1 VSFDDL
7 EIPRVAIRHEII
19 GGHPIPVFE
28 GEFWTSRQR
37 QASSLHEVSYRACF
51 KPQLPAFFIERLTES
66 GDHVYDPFAGRGT
79 TIIEAALRG
88 RFVTANDLNPLSRIL
103 IQPRLNPPDLAEIAD
118 RLNHLTFEDPPEP
131 DRDLSM
137 FFHPETLKEILCLRR
152 YLELRRTDALN
163 DAVDDWIRL
172 VATNR
177 LTGHSRGFFSVY
189 SLPPNQAVTPDRQIL
204 INQKTGLK
212 PPYRDIRK
220 AIVQKSRNLLSS
232 LTADQMKNLRAAA
245 ASARL
250 LSQDSRDTPQIPDE
264 SIHLTVTSP
273 PFLEI
278 VQYKRDNW
286 LRCWFNQ
293 IDLGEEFSK
302 ICNVSK
308 LAAWGQVMREVMDEL
323 YRVTAP
329 GGWVIFEVGEVRNG
343 TIRLEETAMPQG
355 VGAGFQCA
363 GILINTQLFSKTSN
377 IWGVS
382 NNRTGT
388 NTNRIVMFWKNP
400 VRTA

>member
-1 VSFDDL
+1 MDPAQFQISLKNFQLIRDSRSSNLLSFDDL
-7 EIPRVAIRHEII
+7 ETPSVMIRHENI
-19 GGHPIPVFE
+19 GGHPIPVFD

-37 QASSLHEVSYRACF
+37 QANSLHEVSYRACF
-51 KPQLPAFFIERLTES
+51 KPQLPAFFIERLTEP
-66 GDHVYDPFAGRGT
+66 GDRVYDPFAGRGT
-79 TIIEAALRG
+79 TLIEAALRG
-88 RFVTANDLNPLSRIL
+88 RFVTGNDLNPLSRIL
-103 IQPRLNPPDLAEIAD
+103 IQPRLNPPTLSDIAD
-118 RLNHLTFEDPPEP
+118 RLGQLSFDNPPEP

-137 FFHPETLKEILCLRR
+137 FFHPDTLKEILCLRQ
-152 YLELRRTDALN
+152 YLETRRADARN

-189 SLPPNQAVTPDRQIL
+189 SLPPNQAVTPDRQIR

-220 AIVQKSRNLLSS
+220 TILQKSRKLLSA
-232 LTADQMKNLRAAA
+232 LTPAHLKNLRAAA
-245 ASARL
+245 SNASL
-250 LSQDSRDTPQIPDE
+250 LAQDSRDTPQIRNE

-278 VQYKRDNW
+278 VHYERDNW
-286 LRCWFNQ
+286 LRCWFNR
-293 IDLGEEFSK
+293 IDLGEGFSR

-329 GGWVIFEVGEVRNG
+329 GGWVIFEIGRAHV
-343 TIRLEETAMPQG
+343 
-355 VGAGFQCA
+355 
-363 GILINTQLFSKTSN
+363 
-377 IWGVS
+377 
-382 NNRTGT
+382 
-388 NTNRIVMFWKNP
+388 
-400 VRTA
+400 